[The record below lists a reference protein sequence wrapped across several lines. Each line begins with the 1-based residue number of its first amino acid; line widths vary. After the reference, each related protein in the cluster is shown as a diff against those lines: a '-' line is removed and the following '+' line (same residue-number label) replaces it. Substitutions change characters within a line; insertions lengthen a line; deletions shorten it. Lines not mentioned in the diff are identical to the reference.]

1 MQHEPTSK
9 NIDGITDLVVV
20 APIKE
25 GFIHAY
31 ENITYG
37 TRLKLVA
44 EALNRVR
51 ITAREYE
58 RITPFSDVT
67 ERILT
72 LLDFRVGI
80 IDKDLFSLPA
90 KATDTTGPQAQRYL
104 YLTATFD
111 GAWEPY
117 MRLIWNPLG
126 PFLDLLFC
134 NCEGYVTAGDHG
146 FPDYAQWVRDN
157 QMDSAIFYATT
168 GLTVRDHLYLNRL
181 EQLQRA
187 QPAEQADQ
195 TIARL
200 TMPNPEM
207 AAAAERRKALA
218 SFPQDPREYLDI
230 HRLALEALT
239 VLYRLAD
246 YYPPEWLTGQP
257 KGLLDEDGNKVRL
270 VEGRYLARVARDLL
284 LGWEELIPKP
294 TDLAYPIWAQYVL
307 GTYADPLHWFDS
319 GKAWLEKLD
328 TQRERRRTKDP
339 VFVATEIQSGILN
352 PQGTLAQ
359 PMRSGALL
367 LMTVTD
373 AAAAR
378 RFLANDLRIAYD
390 GDAPSPA
397 DPFYRTIGF
406 TADGLRRIG
415 MEKSLVD
422 LFPKEF
428 RDGMEQR
435 SGLIGDMRENHPRNW
450 ILPGRN
456 WPPVAAGAA
465 ALPRPP
471 VEMSEVDIVIQIR
484 SANADPALLEAEI
497 ARVAGVAA
505 PGLQLL
511 AYEAMAS
518 TDGTG
523 GTAPDHFGL
532 SDQFGFADGVSQP
545 VPTANLDDARRTR
558 DQVRLGE
565 ALLGY
570 RNDHSD
576 DAPAPLACDSGAF
589 AWRARLR
596 RKARRYQFNG
606 SFLVIRKLEQDVDTF
621 DRFIADEVNRIN
633 GDSDYKLPRP
643 MTRDWLKA
651 LMLGRKTNGKP
662 LIPSGSG
669 GLNDFDYAGDP
680 DGTVC
685 PFAAHVRR
693 ANPRNVELGRRA
705 PRILRRGMAYDR
717 IDPVTGKPSRG
728 LIFMA
733 HNASIAEQYETIQR
747 WINGGNSAHVASGHN
762 DPLIG
767 VAPKTGELY
776 PAQRVFRFVEQGEV
790 IRVAMPKPFVALRW
804 GLYLFMPSRTAL
816 HELTRL
822 RGEYQPMDEMLE
834 LSGKAV
840 VDRIS
845 RLVDPDAQ
853 GKEWKRLLEDFDAK
867 DPSERNISPD
877 MWSAIRW
884 YRGGAIKIDGGV
896 PLIGAPPPDWQK
908 APDRKTQSIIIV
920 ASYKHVMRTLADWR
934 HFTTEEQLRRIEGN
948 SGPIYVTQQPDNRYR
963 NTRLDGKKYDYL
975 ADATATN
982 GILMAYSEQAGYDA
996 GYQAART
1003 VLDAAQ
1009 GGIVPG
1015 SDFYELELRRQFV
1028 LPALRE
1034 LCRIWYG
1041 LPDGKYM
1048 QDGAWLWEPPA
1059 ARTPPGA
1066 RCPGD
1071 FLSPSRNAFYPRPS
1085 ETVGFFADAH
1095 GQAILAAAGAFVAAH
1110 RPTQGAGTGTVAEA
1124 MFRAVPDNAIL
1135 ARNLVGTM
1143 VGAIPP
1149 MDGNLRGIL
1158 LEWLDAR
1165 TLWRNQAAL
1174 RRSCGDQR
1182 AEGNFTAARG
1192 ALHRPIS
1199 QAMCKRPAPD
1209 LLYRTVT
1216 LKDGEE
1222 TGFLAWDDGGP
1233 NPIEAKDHDLVVAS
1247 LVSVSQESL
1256 RVKKTRDGSFFVPDG
1271 DVSIIFGGN
1280 RRKAYETQTRDT
1292 NYPVHACPAQK
1303 MAMGAIMGIMAALLD
1318 AGRIQA
1324 LPASLIVRISDW

>member
-80 IDKDLFSLPA
+80 IDKDLFSLPTDA
-90 KATDTTGPQAQRYL
+90 KPNAPQGPQAKRYL

-146 FPDYAQWVRDN
+146 FAEYAQWVRDN

-181 EQLQRA
+181 EQLQRTL
-187 QPAEQADQ
+187 PAEQADQ

-200 TMPNPEM
+200 TMPNPER

-218 SFPQDPREYLDI
+218 SLPQDPREYLDI

-257 KGLLDEDGNKVRL
+257 VGLVDEDGNKVHLR
-270 VEGRYLARVARDLL
+270 EGRYLARVARDLL

-294 TDLAYPIWAQYVL
+294 SHPAYPMWAQYVL
-307 GTYADPLHWFDS
+307 DTYADPLHWFDS
-319 GKAWLEKLD
+319 GKAWLDKLD
-328 TQRERRRTKDP
+328 TRRERRRTKDP
-339 VFVATEIQSGILN
+339 VFVATEIQSGILTS
-352 PQGTLAQ
+352 QDTLAQ
-359 PMRSGALL
+359 SMRSGALL

-390 GDAPSPA
+390 GDASDSA
-397 DPFYRTIGF
+397 NPFFRTIGF
-406 TADGLRRIG
+406 TADGLRRMGLDTCI
-415 MEKSLVD
+415 LD

-428 RDGMEQR
+428 RDGMELR

-450 ILPGRN
+450 ILPRRN
-456 WPPVAAGAA
+456 WPPVVTGAA
-465 ALPRPP
+465 VLPRPP
-471 VEMSEVDIVIQIR
+471 VELSEVDIVIQIR
-484 SANADPALLEAEI
+484 SASSDPAMLEAEI
-497 ARVAGVAA
+497 KRLADSAA
-505 PGLQLL
+505 PGLQLVS
-511 AYEAMAS
+511 YETMAS
-518 TDGTG
+518 NGSNRTL
-523 GTAPDHFGL
+523 PDH
-532 SDQFGFADGVSQP
+532 FGFADGVSQP
-545 VPTANLDDARRTR
+545 KPTPDLDDARRTR

-570 RNDHSD
+570 RNDHGD
-576 DAPAPLACDSGAF
+576 DAPGRFACDSGPF
-589 AWRARLR
+589 AWRAKLR
-596 RKARRYQFNG
+596 KKAQHHYQRNG

-621 DRFIADEVNRIN
+621 DRFIAAEVGRIN
-633 GDSDYKLPRP
+633 IDHTLPKP
-643 MTRDWLKA
+643 MTADWLKA
-651 LMLGRKTNGKP
+651 LMLGRETNGQP
-662 LIPSGSG
+662 LISPGSG
-669 GLNDFDYAGDP
+669 GPNDFDYAGDP

-717 IDPVTGKPSRG
+717 IDPVTAKRSRG
-728 LIFMA
+728 VIFMA

-747 WINGGNSAHVASGHN
+747 WINGGNSTHIASGHN

-767 VAPKTGELY
+767 VAPNTGALY
-776 PAQRVFRFVEQGEV
+776 PAQRVFRFVEQGQV
-790 IRVAMPKPFVALRW
+790 IRVAMPQPFVTLHW

-845 RLVDPDAQ
+845 RLDPDAR
-853 GKEWKRLLEDFDAK
+853 GREWKRLLEDFDAK

-877 MWSAIRW
+877 MWSAIRL
-884 YRGGAIKIDGGV
+884 YRGGAVRTDKGMPMV
-896 PLIGAPPPDWQK
+896 GAPRPDWEK
-908 APDRKTQSIIIV
+908 EPDRKNQPIIIV

-948 SGPIYVTQQPDNRYR
+948 SGPIYVTQQPDNSYR
-963 NTRLDGKKYDYL
+963 NTLLNGKKYDYQ

-982 GILMAYSEQAGYDA
+982 GILMEYSDEAGYDA
-996 GYQAART
+996 GYKAARS
-1003 VLDAAQ
+1003 VLDDAQ
-1009 GGIVPG
+1009 RGIVPG
-1015 SDFYELELRRQFV
+1015 SSFYELELRRQFV

-1034 LCRIWYG
+1034 LCKIWYG

-1085 ETVGFFADAH
+1085 ETVGFFAEAH
-1095 GQAILAAAGAFVAAH
+1095 GKAILNASKKFVKAH
-1110 RPTQGAGTGTVAEA
+1110 RANGGAGTGTVAQA
-1124 MFRAVPDNAIL
+1124 MFAAIPNNNVL
-1135 ARNLVGTM
+1135 ARNLIGTM
-1143 VGAIPP
+1143 IGAIPP

-1174 RRSCGDQR
+1174 RSAFRDQR
-1182 AEGNFTAARG
+1182 AEGNFAMARG
-1192 ALHRPIS
+1192 VLYRPVS

-1216 LKDGEE
+1216 LKGQEK
-1222 TGFLAWDDGGP
+1222 TGFHAKP
-1233 NPIEAKDHDLVVAS
+1233 EPIEAKDHDLVVAS
-1247 LVSVSQESL
+1247 LVSASQESL
-1256 RVKKTRDGSFFVPDG
+1256 RVKKRRDRSFVVPDG

-1280 RRKAYETQTRDT
+1280 RRKAYETQTRGT
-1292 NYPVHACPAQK
+1292 KYPVHACPAQK